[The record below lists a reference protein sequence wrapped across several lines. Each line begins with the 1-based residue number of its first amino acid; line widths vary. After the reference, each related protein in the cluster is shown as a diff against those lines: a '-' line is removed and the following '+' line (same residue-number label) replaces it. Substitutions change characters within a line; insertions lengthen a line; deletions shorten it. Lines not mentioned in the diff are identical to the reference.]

1 MTCSINKLKS
11 HLLFK
16 YKNFMFSNF
25 MWKKHI
31 FLQEMVGP
39 GGGGGAPLPPFLY
52 GPDKDFYLLD
62 ASIEGKIWSVWKK
75 GRGPDPINC

>member
-1 MTCSINKLKS
+1 
-11 HLLFK
+11 
-16 YKNFMFSNF
+16 MFLNF

-31 FLQEMVGP
+31 FLEEMVGP
-39 GGGGGAPLPPFLY
+39 GGAPSCPPFLY

>member
-1 MTCSINKLKS
+1 
-11 HLLFK
+11 
-16 YKNFMFSNF
+16 
-25 MWKKHI
+25 
-31 FLQEMVGP
+31 MVGP

-75 GRGPDPINC
+75 GRGLDPINC